1 MPFAD
6 PVFRN
11 LPAIRELIIPPDA
24 SAMRFGMDHFDEL
37 DAQAEVEN
45 WPTGWRMDHDDRE
58 ANRRRTLKNHRDRD
72 LWVFAYGSLIWDPGV
87 FVDEYRL
94 GTISGWQRR
103 FCMRIESGRGT
114 VQKPGLMAAL
124 DEGGT
129 CDGVVFRI
137 PALRVECETKFMWN
151 REMFSG
157 SYCPVFVSATTPQ
170 GPVEAL
176 AFVMDNGNRRYVPD
190 LSTGDAAE
198 IIAAAEGTLGT
209 NFEYLDSLL
218 RNLGR
223 LGIEDEEMP
232 YSRCCMS
239 KPASARQSC
248 QMISSDVE

>member
-6 PVFRN
+6 HVFRH
-11 LPAIRELIIPPDA
+11 LPALRGTIIPPDA
-24 SAMRFGMDHFDEL
+24 SAMRYGMDHFDEL
-37 DAQAEVEN
+37 DAKAKKEN
-45 WPTGWRMDHDDRE
+45 WPPGWRMNHDDRE
-58 ANRRRTLKNHRDRD
+58 ANRRRVLSGRQGQD

-94 GTISGWQRR
+94 GTIAGWQRK

-114 VQKPGLMAAL
+114 LENPGLMAAL

-137 PALRVECETKFMWN
+137 QAALVEDETKFMWN

-157 SYCPVFVSATTPQ
+157 SYNPILVGASTPQ

-176 AFVMDNGNRRYVPD
+176 AFVMDHGNRRYTPN
-190 LSTGDAAE
+190 LSVEEAAQ

-218 RNLGR
+218 HNFSR
-223 LGIEDEEMP
+223 LGIEDEAMRHLH
-232 YSRCCMS
+232 SIAAKHR
-239 KPASARQSC
+239 K
-248 QMISSDVE
+248 